1 MKSLGVNL
9 RTQQSCRP
17 EGPNTLSSQD
27 DHIMKKLRTIHAN
40 LGHPSNQVLHRTL
53 KEAGASPEVL
63 QKALTFECIHCARRG
78 HAAPHRTSQIPQAQA
93 KWEVVSV
100 DTFWWHSPHKDPT
113 GNPREH
119 VVGISFM
126 DEASDYHLAAIV
138 RSGTKKQGSIRSEE
152 FRNTFSRDW
161 LRILPKPESLRFD
174 DEGSFRDQRLIQW
187 LEAQAIRISVIAGE
201 AAWQVG
207 KHSRHLEVLKEN
219 MSLLAS
225 ELGPEVSA
233 EELLSLS
240 LAAKNEMHS
249 LKGYSPN
256 QWVFGQNKNRI
267 QSYLQHGNH
276 LPTSS
281 VRNNSETFEEA
292 LQRSNAAR
300 QTFLKADSRRR
311 VLRAARGH
319 ARKTQEFEMG
329 QLVYFYRKG
338 RNNTSK
344 HEAGWHGPA
353 RVVAIEKQGD
363 GQQNRTQGSVIWIVH
378 ATILYRCAPEQ
389 LRHVPVGVQ
398 GTFRE
403 LNGDSSPLQSLQQAG
418 NRANYR
424 DISQD
429 LSGEPEDS
437 ELHDDEPRE
446 PSISSSA
453 NAQAPPARR
462 ITGKTTPHVEGGPD
476 QEPQQQDRS
485 DRGPETEAH
494 QRQRGGEVP
503 QHGHQRPGGG
513 EVAGRQVR
521 REDLQD
527 SLRERCPVRE
537 VAGRAPGGQRQVH
550 EPHGVRHEN
559 DPQAI
564 AHDTAEFWKHAD
576 ARRDECRK
584 LRGLSRSGS
593 RRAAPRS
600 RRSDGAGSP
609 GRGPQHEAAG
619 GATGAGQSDPA
630 AGDLPMPLAEHG
642 NARAARGPQ
651 PPPHGHGAEHGARAQ
666 VRTERSRSPVGR
678 TEGVY
683 TALADGEDV
692 LEWVP
697 EESVGNALD
706 LSVGDLGC
714 RGSYAFDHEKLQF
727 GRFSWRVPESAW
739 ETLPQNP
746 EPKTHGNIE
755 TYFNQALEQQDQ
767 VFEIAMNIQPRD
779 VHKVKTGAR
788 IDWVLNEKPKKR
800 AEVQFRTLRDD
811 EKLDFMKAMQGELSS
826 YLEHEAVAIAHRH
839 NVSPERILGMRW
851 VLTWKV
857 VTDQESG
864 EVVGRKPKAR
874 LIIKGFQDPDL
885 LMLKRDSPTLNTQNR
900 NMVLGMAAI
909 HKWNCYVGDIKTAF
923 LNGDKTE
930 HDREIYAEPPEEVR
944 QMLNLKPH
952 ELFRILK
959 AVYGLLHAPRAWAEK
974 LAKELSQQGWI
985 QSKLEPCI
993 WRLYDEHNTLCG
1005 LIGIHV
1011 DDLLCCGSG
1020 QCFESHIETLRASF
1034 PFGSWKDLHEEAVTF
1049 CGCELRQTQGGS
1061 IELNQE
1067 RYAESHSGS
1076 AYDQG
1081 TQGRARGC
1089 SD

>member
-1 MKSLGVNL
+1 MKRLSHELIA
-9 RTQQSCRP
+9 RTQVYVNEPDPQAPQAENPQETHEPKHEEQDGADDEKPRGEPETQRSCRP
-17 EGPNTLSSQD
+17 EGPNILSSQD

-161 LRILPKPESLRFD
+161 LRILLKPESLRFD

-256 QWVFGQNKNRI
+256 QWVFGQHKNRI

-363 GQQNRTQGSVIWIVH
+363 GQQNQTQGSVIWIVH

-398 GTFRE
+398 GAFRE

-429 LSGEPEDS
+429 LSRFWHWGSRCVAKPDTTMMVSSPRPGERRAESNSSGSVGVTPEVLQAEVSRQLDAAMGEMVGKLNDERRRAEEATAEAQRLRL
-437 ELHDDEPRE
+437 ELQTFESRMAADK
-446 PSISSSA
+446 PSVV
-453 NAQAPPARR
+453 APP
-462 ITGKTTPHVEGGPD
+462 GL
-476 QEPQQQDRS
+476 EPQMVTSAASGRMVTGADEQFAMGHGVSSRIPANHPLPGPMSATVLQDRGRWS
-485 DRGPETEAH
+485 DGVCHDNQGPVSLEASLPLGEGASRAEGVDPEVFGPGVSSRIPENH
-494 QRQRGGEVP
+494 PLPGHGRNIFTGRSSGRSQSPSGPRAFFSGLYDAYSYPEADQGGDHRQW
-503 QHGHQRPGGG
+503 PGV
-513 EVAGRQVR
+513 VA
-521 REDLQD
+521 
-527 SLRERCPVRE
+527 
-537 VAGRAPGGQRQVH
+537 
-550 EPHGVRHEN
+550 HGV
-559 DPQAI
+559 
-564 AHDTAEFWKHAD
+564 
-576 ARRDECRK
+576 
-584 LRGLSRSGS
+584 
-593 RRAAPRS
+593 
-600 RRSDGAGSP
+600 
-609 GRGPQHEAAG
+609 
-619 GATGAGQSDPA
+619 
-630 AGDLPMPLAEHG
+630 
-642 NARAARGPQ
+642 
-651 PPPHGHGAEHGARAQ
+651 
-666 VRTERSRSPVGR
+666 
-678 TEGVY
+678 
-683 TALADGEDV
+683 
-692 LEWVP
+692 
-697 EESVGNALD
+697 
-706 LSVGDLGC
+706 
-714 RGSYAFDHEKLQF
+714 
-727 GRFSWRVPESAW
+727 
-739 ETLPQNP
+739 
-746 EPKTHGNIE
+746 
-755 TYFNQALEQQDQ
+755 
-767 VFEIAMNIQPRD
+767 
-779 VHKVKTGAR
+779 
-788 IDWVLNEKPKKR
+788 
-800 AEVQFRTLRDD
+800 VQ
-811 EKLDFMKAMQGELSS
+811 
-826 YLEHEAVAIAHRH
+826 IICC
-839 NVSPERILGMRW
+839 VS
-851 VLTWKV
+851 T
-857 VTDQESG
+857 
-864 EVVGRKPKAR
+864 
-874 LIIKGFQDPDL
+874 
-885 LMLKRDSPTLNTQNR
+885 
-900 NMVLGMAAI
+900 
-909 HKWNCYVGDIKTAF
+909 
-923 LNGDKTE
+923 
-930 HDREIYAEPPEEVR
+930 
-944 QMLNLKPH
+944 
-952 ELFRILK
+952 
-959 AVYGLLHAPRAWAEK
+959 
-974 LAKELSQQGWI
+974 
-985 QSKLEPCI
+985 
-993 WRLYDEHNTLCG
+993 
-1005 LIGIHV
+1005 
-1011 DDLLCCGSG
+1011 
-1020 QCFESHIETLRASF
+1020 
-1034 PFGSWKDLHEEAVTF
+1034 
-1049 CGCELRQTQGGS
+1049 
-1061 IELNQE
+1061 
-1067 RYAESHSGS
+1067 
-1076 AYDQG
+1076 
-1081 TQGRARGC
+1081 
-1089 SD
+1089 